1 MITGRKLEIKI
12 HKCPLLHAQGCS
24 TNVHLCSEMMEELLS
39 DRVVCTIVKTV
50 IFHLVPPLTFA
61 GPGAT
66 HQAVSLHF
74 PAERTLTV
82 RI

>member
-1 MITGRKLEIKI
+1 
-12 HKCPLLHAQGCS
+12 
-24 TNVHLCSEMMEELLS
+24 MMEELLS
-39 DRVVCTIVKTV
+39 GTVVCTIVKTV
-50 IFHLVPPLTFA
+50 ILYLVPPLTFA

-74 PAERTLTV
+74 PGERTLTV